1 MLKFSAP
8 RHQFRTGLVSCAN
21 NDLDNAPQ
29 TNYLTKARNGKLP
42 LIEGDSEE
50 FGNILSMIDDY
61 EGALGFRS

>member
-1 MLKFSAP
+1 MLI
-8 RHQFRTGLVSCAN
+8 

-29 TNYLTKARNGKLP
+29 TNYLTKARNGKMT

-61 EGALGFRS
+61 EG